1 MIVEAG
7 WDLMVKWTKAHTAKA
22 SKAEMIAEQKQI
34 ALVTKPTCWQR
45 EERNVMAPS
54 SPKDLHGTLV
64 KPRKRDMLRLS
75 MKLVF
80 MRRIKIMKMWKI
92 QEEAKAKVQMV
103 FAEITQE
110 GTDGKT
116 CMCVAYGKRSMFE
129 KSSWH
134 LSWLQ
139 PPRCDNKVYGDH
151 GARKV
156 LGLRLSVC

>member
-75 MKLVF
+75 MKACLHEKDKDHEDVENP
-80 MRRIKIMKMWKI
+80 RRSKG
-92 QEEAKAKVQMV
+92 Q
-103 FAEITQE
+103 
-110 GTDGKT
+110 
-116 CMCVAYGKRSMFE
+116 S
-129 KSSWH
+129 
-134 LSWLQ
+134 
-139 PPRCDNKVYGDH
+139 
-151 GARKV
+151 
-156 LGLRLSVC
+156 